1 MDPQIRPWRLGA
13 TVFGLMGIL
22 ALLVAAVGL
31 YSVVSYLVTQRTHE
45 FGVRMALGARGGN
58 IVGLILRH
66 SAGTASVG
74 IVAGIALAL
83 LGGRLVQP
91 LLFRTAANDPVVI
104 GTVALTMMIVAILA
118 GVVPALRARRV
129 APVEALRYE

>member
-1 MDPQIRPWRLGA
+1 
-13 TVFGLMGIL
+13 
-22 ALLVAAVGL
+22 
-31 YSVVSYLVTQRTHE
+31 
-45 FGVRMALGARGGN
+45 VRMALGARGGN
-58 IVGLILRH
+58 IMGLILRH

-104 GTVALTMMIVAILA
+104 GTVAATMMAVAVLA
-118 GVVPALRARRV
+118 AVLPALRARRV